1 MLHAPGGL
9 DRLSG
14 RIETVGEAKIDRMAE
29 TELPAKAR
37 KKGKSRVAVLFAAL
51 LPRLKI
57 LLPLAVATLLMALGF
72 FLLWQTSLVYSESGS
87 IQAAETARTRAV
99 ADIGAQIA
107 RLNARAQEVVQSA
120 RVLEA
125 LGSGDEAGLTAAAD
139 AARAEWPELVG
150 ASFYGAELPEIRER
164 DLQRFGYSRAQ
175 MLMQAQV
182 NRKPAPAQIHRIAGD
197 GQQLVLALP
206 VPGGAAP
213 LAYAYLALPSST
225 VVDILQASGSSGG
238 VRIDLRQGDGRG
250 DLTVASS
257 SSTRGNSTGDLGVP
271 IQGSELRLAIAS
283 PDEQILVTRNLWA
296 LIAMTALS
304 LLGGFVALWL
314 RQVGMQG
321 ATAALRPGKRSQV
334 QEITLAEAIRKQAE
348 KDKDTA
354 TARPAAAP
362 VKADPA
368 TPAAKEKRIS
378 VNRSIFRAYDIRGVL
393 GQTLTN
399 DIARQIGRAIGSE
412 AQHRGLRE
420 IVVGRD
426 GRLSGPDLSGAL
438 IEGLRAAGCD
448 VIDIGVAP
456 TPLTYFGAYHLQ
468 TGSCVSVTG
477 SHNPPD
483 YNGFKIVL
491 GGETLSEGAIQDLF
505 ARISEERYSSGSG
518 GLQVMNLLDDYV
530 ARITDDIQVENKLK
544 VVVDCGNGVAGA
556 VAPAVLQGIGCEVH
570 ELYCDVDGQFPNHHP
585 DPSDPR
591 NLQDLIL
598 SVKQTGADLGLA
610 FDGDG
615 DRLGVVT
622 RTGEI
627 IYPDRLLML
636 FAIDVLSR
644 NPGATIIYDVKCTG
658 HLQPL
663 VLQHGGSPIMWR
675 TGHSLIKA
683 KMRETGAQLAG
694 EMSGHFFFAERWYG
708 FDDAIYAAARLLEIL
723 AGDLEGRT
731 PEAIFNALPKG
742 VSTPELKIELHEG
755 EHYRFIEAFKA
766 KAVFDGA
773 RLTTIDGVRADWPD
787 GWGLVRASNT
797 TPVLVLRF
805 DADNEAALKRI
816 QGVFREQL
824 LALDR
829 ALPLP
834 F

>member
-1 MLHAPGGL
+1 MCEG
-9 DRLSG
+9 
-14 RIETVGEAKIDRMAE
+14 AKVEGMAE
-29 TELPAKAR
+29 TEQPAKPR
-37 KKGKSRVAVLFAAL
+37 MGKRRFATGKVAVIGA
-51 LPRLKI
+51 RLKV
-57 LLPLAVATLLMALGF
+57 LLPLVFATLLMVLGF
-72 FLLWQTSLVYSESGS
+72 FLLWQTSKVYQESGS
-87 IQAAETARTRAV
+87 IEAAAALRERLVGAIAEQITRDLAKARELTRS
-99 ADIGAQIA
+99 DT
-107 RLNARAQEVVQSA
+107 
-120 RVLEA
+120 VLSA
-125 LGSGDEAGLTAAAD
+125 LGSANADGLAAAAD
-139 AARAEWPELVG
+139 AMRQLWPEIVVAVFYAPELV
-150 ASFYGAELPEIRER
+150 EIRER
-164 DLQRFGYSRAQ
+164 DLQKFGYSRAQ

-182 NRKPAPAQIHRIAGD
+182 NRAPAPVQIHNDPSR
-197 GQQLVLALP
+197 GQQLVLVFP
-206 VPGGAAP
+206 VTENEAVA
-213 LAYAYLALPSST
+213 AYAYVALPSST
-225 VVDILQASGSSGG
+225 IVDILKGRDRGG
-238 VRIDLRQGDGRG
+238 ARIDLRQGDGRG
-250 DLTVASS
+250 DMLVASS
-257 SSTRGNSTGDLGVP
+257 NRASGSSLGDLGLP
-271 IQGSELRLAIAS
+271 IPGSELRLAIADVDS
-283 PDEQILVTRNLWA
+283 QIVVTRNLWI
-296 LIAMTALS
+296 LIPLTLLS

-314 RQVGMQG
+314 RQVGMGG
-321 ATAALRPGKRSQV
+321 AASSLRPGKRHMEH
-334 QEITLAEAIRKQAE
+334 EITLAEALKQQAE
-348 KDKDTA
+348 TSAPTKAPAPGPARQAPQK
-354 TARPAAAP
+354 ARP
-362 VKADPA
+362 V
-368 TPAAKEKRIS
+368 EKKIS

-426 GRLSGPDLSGAL
+426 GRLSGPDLSAAL

-448 VIDIGVAP
+448 VIDIGLAP

-491 GGETLSEGAIQDLF
+491 GGETLAEDAIQDLY
-505 ARISEERYSSGSG
+505 ARIAEERFSSGAG
-518 GLQVMNLLDDYV
+518 GLQVMSVQGDYV
-530 ARITDDIQVENKLK
+530 ARICDDIQVEKRLK

-556 VAPAVLQGIGCEVH
+556 VAPAVLEGIGCEVH
-570 ELYCDVDGQFPNHHP
+570 ELYCEVDGQFPNHHP
-585 DPSDPR
+585 DPSDPH

-622 RTGEI
+622 RAGEI

-663 VLQHGGSPIMWR
+663 VLQHGGSPVMWR

-683 KMRETGAQLAG
+683 KMRETSAQLAG

-708 FDDAIYAAARLLEIL
+708 FDDGIYAAARLLEIL
-723 AGDLEGRT
+723 AGDVDGRE
-731 PEAIFNALPKG
+731 PEEIFAALPKG

-766 KAVFDGA
+766 KSNFEGA

-816 QGVFREQL
+816 QAVFREQL
-824 LALDR
+824 LATDR

>member
-1 MLHAPGGL
+1 
-9 DRLSG
+9 
-14 RIETVGEAKIDRMAE
+14 MAE
-29 TELPAKAR
+29 AELPAKPR
-37 KKGKSRVAVLFAAL
+37 TGKKSPLAAMGGVLLSRVKKF
-51 LPRLKI
+51 
-57 LLPLAVATLLMALGF
+57 LPLVIATILMLAGF
-72 FLLWQTSLVYSESGS
+72 FLLWQCSLVYSESGS
-87 IQAAETARTRAV
+87 ITAAQDSRDRAAEAIGKRIEEATR
-99 ADIGAQIA
+99 
-107 RLNARAQEVVQSA
+107 RAQEVVGSDA
-120 RVLEA
+120 ILAA
-125 LGSGDEAGLTAAAD
+125 LGTTDEAGLAAA
-139 AARAEWPELVG
+139 AEEARRSWPELVD
-150 ASFYGAELPEIRER
+150 AAFYSPDLPDIRER
-164 DLQRFGYSRAQ
+164 DLRRFGYSRAQ
-175 MLMQAQV
+175 MLMQAQLSGE
-182 NRKPAPAQIHRIAGD
+182 PAPVQVRNSNSE
-197 GQQLVLALP
+197 GQQLVLVLP
-206 VPGGAAP
+206 VKSAEATV
-213 LAYAYLALPSST
+213 AYAYLALPVSII
-225 VVDILQASGSSGG
+225 VDVLKESVRASA
-238 VRIDLRQGDGRG
+238 RIDLRQGDGRG
-250 DLTVASS
+250 DLLIASS
-257 SSTRGNSTGDLGVP
+257 GSSDGSSIGDLGVP
-271 IQGSELRLAIAS
+271 IEGSQLRLAIAD
-283 PDEQILVTRNLWA
+283 PDNQIVVTRNLWVLVPA
-296 LIAMTALS
+296 TLIC
-304 LLGGFVALWL
+304 LLGGFFALWL

-321 ATAALRPGKRSQV
+321 AAAAFRPRNRNEPE
-334 QEITLAEAIRKQAE
+334 EITLAEAIKKQAE
-348 KDKDTA
+348 SDSA
-354 TARPAAAP
+354 AAAAAAVAEPAAS
-362 VKADPA
+362 PA
-368 TPAAKEKRIS
+368 RAESVRSKPGEKKIGIS
-378 VNRSIFRAYDIRGVL
+378 RSIFRAYDIRGVL

-399 DIARQIGRAIGSE
+399 DIARMIGRAIGSE

-448 VIDIGVAP
+448 VIDIGLAP

-505 ARISEERYSSGSG
+505 ARISEERFSSGSG
-518 GLQVMNLLDDYV
+518 GLQVMNLHDDYV
-530 ARITDDIQVENKLK
+530 ARICDDIQVENKLK

-556 VAPAVLQGIGCEVH
+556 VAPAVLEGIGCEVH
-570 ELYCDVDGQFPNHHP
+570 ELYCEVDGLFPNHHP

-598 SVKQTGADLGLA
+598 SVKQTGADIGLA

-622 RTGEI
+622 KTGEV

-663 VLQHGGSPIMWR
+663 ILQHGGSPIMWR
-675 TGHSLIKA
+675 TGHSLIKS
-683 KMRETGAQLAG
+683 KMRETSAQLAG

-708 FDDAIYAAARLLEIL
+708 FDDAVYAAARLLEIL
-723 AGDLEGRT
+723 AGDPEGRSA
-731 PEAIFNALPKG
+731 EEIFAALPKG
-742 VSTPELKIELHEG
+742 VSTPELKIEMREG
-755 EHYRFIEAFKA
+755 EHYRFIEAFRA
-766 KAVFDGA
+766 KANFEGA
-773 RLTTIDGVRADWPD
+773 RLTTIDGLRADWPD

-805 DADNEAALKRI
+805 DADNEVALKRI
-816 QGVFREQL
+816 QSAFREQL
-824 LALDR
+824 QALDS